1 MHTVATI
8 TKPLLVVVAG
18 PTASGKTG
26 FAIEL
31 ARYFDAEILSAD
43 SRQCY
48 HELNI
53 GVARPAPEELAAVPH
68 HFVASHSIH
77 HPVDAAT
84 YEQYALEL
92 LPRLFARKGVAI
104 VAGGTGLY
112 IKALLQGIDA
122 MPPIPQDLRKQIR
135 TLYEQQGL
143 PAIQQMLT
151 KHDPQFA
158 ATGEMQNPHRVLRA
172 LEVVLA
178 TGKSIRHFQQGEA
191 AHRPFN
197 HLIVGLNPDRAILH
211 QRIHQRVEAMVAAGL
226 EDEARQLYPLRHLS
240 ALQTVGYQEFF
251 DFFEGKI
258 NRSTAIDQI
267 KTHTRQYAKRQ
278 ITWFKKQ
285 PDIIWLNP
293 PYPDKVI
300 HQIEENLPKGW
311 K

>member
-1 MHTVATI
+1 MHTEATK

-26 FAIEL
+26 LAIAL
-31 ARYFDAEILSAD
+31 AQHFGSEILSAD

-48 HELNI
+48 RELNI
-53 GVARPAPEELAAVPH
+53 GVARPAPEELSAVPH
-68 HFVASHSIH
+68 HFIASHSIH
-77 HPVDAAT
+77 QPVDAAA

-122 MPPIPQDLRKQIR
+122 MPSIPEDLRNRLR
-135 TLYEQQGL
+135 TLYEKEGL
-143 PAIQQMLT
+143 LPIQQMLAE
-151 KHDPQFA
+151 HDPLFA

-178 TGKSIRHFQQGEA
+178 TGKSIRHFQQREA

-211 QRIHQRVEAMVAAGL
+211 QRIHQRVETMVAAGL
-226 EDEARQLYPLRHLS
+226 EDEARQLYPIHHLS

-251 DFFEGKI
+251 DYFEGKI
-258 NRSTAIDQI
+258 SRSAAIDQI

-293 PYPDKVI
+293 PYPEKVI
-300 HQIEENLPKGW
+300 HLIEENLPKGW